1 MTRRHVV
8 AFAATL
14 LNPNAGRA
22 GTGARPYGGACNRRG
37 SPVPDHALRRA
48 FPSTALPVPRRVRGR
63 GCAPPISIA
72 PGLIARS
79 STPVRGK

>member
-22 GTGARPYGGACNRRG
+22 GTGARPYGDAYIRKG
-37 SPVPDHALRRA
+37 PTVPDYAHPRSY
-48 FPSTALPVPRRVRGR
+48 PSTALRGRGQGR